1 MKSAPPETT
10 AASAGLDCSRC
21 AQHLRPDW
29 NYCPTCALP
38 ARPAEEVLS
47 SQIRIVR
54 RAAAEGAAARQPDSK
69 LLRWS
74 AAGLAAALVLG
85 TAAVGVLL
93 WAPPAARILLAGG
106 PEPPEPAETPP
117 PIAAAGG
124 LQYVWVTVPGGA
136 FKYGPPAE
144 GKPWTGEA
152 SVPTFEILKYEV
164 TNAQWME
171 YLQDHDIHANLKAV
185 GMFRDAVPS
194 NWPWGPK
201 GKPPEEQEPMIP
213 VNEESLPVRGVSFDQ
228 AKDFCLWLDSSGR
241 QRGARLPREEEW
253 EKAARGTDGRIYPW
267 AGDFILLKT
276 VPGGEKPV
284 PGAVVDKA
292 APLSVYTS
300 EDDVSPYG
308 CLHMGGNVSE
318 WTDLWGGS
326 SPSAPGPWDR
336 YRVIRGASFQIKVE
350 DGAYYAR
357 TWINDV
363 RRETGLSALDVGFRI
378 ARNAHLD
385 TGGGS
390 PTPPDT
396 KGTPVPPA
404 PGPGGGK

>member
-1 MKSAPPETT
+1 MKSAPPEPT
-10 AASAGLDCSRC
+10 AATAGLDCSRC

-54 RAAAEGAAARQPDSK
+54 RAAAEGAAARPPESR
-69 LLRWS
+69 LLRWF
-74 AAGLAAALVLG
+74 AAGLASVLVLG

-93 WAPPAARILLAGG
+93 WAPPVAGILLAGA
-106 PEPPEPAETPP
+106 PEPAVPDETRPGAGP
-117 PIAAAGG
+117 AGG
-124 LQYVWVTVPGGA
+124 LAYDWVTVPGGP

-144 GKPWTGEA
+144 GRKWTEET
-152 SVPTFEILKYEV
+152 SVPAFEILKYEV

-171 YLQDHDIHANLKAV
+171 YLQDHDIHANLRAR
-185 GMFRDAVPS
+185 GMFRGAVPS

-201 GKPPEEQEPMIP
+201 ERPPEEQEPMIP

-228 AKDFCLWLDSSGR
+228 AKDFCAWLDSTGR
-241 QRGARLPREEEW
+241 EKGARLPREEEW
-253 EKAARGTDGRIYPW
+253 EKAARGTDGRTYPW
-267 AGDFILLKT
+267 LGEFMLLKT
-276 VPGGEKPV
+276 VPGGEKRV

-292 APLSVYTS
+292 SPNSVYFS

-326 SPSAPGPWDR
+326 SPNAPGPWDL
-336 YRVIRGASFQIKVE
+336 YRVIRGASFQIKEE

-363 RRETGLSALDVGFRI
+363 RREPGLSALDVGFRI
-378 ARNAHLD
+378 ARDHPQDA
-385 TGGGS
+385 
-390 PTPPDT
+390 
-396 KGTPVPPA
+396 
-404 PGPGGGK
+404 GGGK